1 MVSPLSTQSGTCP
14 HGMALGA
21 CPICSGK
28 TGGGGGSSLNT
39 PRVAGEMSWNQC
51 YYEGMLMKRAAE
63 SAQEAALQSQQ
74 TAFLNA
80 VAHNKMLQP
89 VLTLAVKI
97 NQIAQNIQEILSKPI
112 SAVLKDGAQAVMN
125 FARNVMSFVVN
136 NPVSN
141 MLAAAFDGIKSQF
154 INITDKLAAI
164 YGDLKNA
171 LSSVFEKG
179 IDRVKKKLS
188 SLFSFL
194 KLEVEEETDD
204 EELKKI
210 FNLKTLTQKLKLMI
224 KQEKEPEDDDKS

>member
-1 MVSPLSTQSGTCP
+1 MEW
-14 HGMALGA
+14 H
-21 CPICSGK
+21 
-28 TGGGGGSSLNT
+28 
-39 PRVAGEMSWNQC
+39 RVPVLFVPVKQAAVASWNQC

>member
-14 HGMALGA
+14 HGMAPGA

-39 PRVAGEMSWNQC
+39 PRVAGEMSLNQV
-51 YYEGMLMKRAAE
+51 YYEGMLMKRASE

-97 NQIAQNIQEILSKPI
+97 SQMTQNIQELLSKPI

-141 MLAAAFDGIKSQF
+141 MLASAFEGIKSQF

-188 SLFSFL
+188 SIFSFL

-210 FNLKTLTQKLKLMI
+210 FNLKTLTQKLKLII
-224 KQEKEPEDDDKS
+224 KQEKEQEDDDKS

>member
-14 HGMALGA
+14 HGMAPGA

-28 TGGGGGSSLNT
+28 AGGGGGSSLNT

-97 NQIAQNIQEILSKPI
+97 SQMTQNL
-112 SAVLKDGAQAVMN
+112 QA
-125 FARNVMSFVVN
+125 
-136 NPVSN
+136 VSN
-141 MLAAAFDGIKSQF
+141 MLASAFEGIKSQF

-188 SLFSFL
+188 SIFSFL

-210 FNLKTLTQKLKLMI
+210 FNLKTLTQKLKLII
-224 KQEKEPEDDDKS
+224 KQEKEQEDDDKS

>member
-1 MVSPLSTQSGTCP
+1 MVSPLKTQSGTCP
-14 HGMALGA
+14 HGMAPGA

-28 TGGGGGSSLNT
+28 TGGGGSSSLNT

-51 YYEGMLMKRAAE
+51 YYEGMLIKKAAE
-63 SAQEAALQSQQ
+63 SAQETALQNQQ

-89 VLTLAVKI
+89 VLTLALKI
-97 NQIAQNIQEILSKPI
+97 SQISQNIQEFLSKPI
-112 SAVLKDGAQAVMN
+112 SVVLKDGAQVAMN
-125 FARNVMSFVVN
+125 FVRNVISIVVN

-141 MLAAAFDGIKSQF
+141 LLAQTFEGIKNQF
-154 INITDKLAAI
+154 INITDKLVAI

-171 LSSVFEKG
+171 LLSAFEKSV
-179 IDRVKKKLS
+179 DRVKKKLS
-188 SLFSFL
+188 SFFSFL

-210 FNLKTLTQKLKLMI
+210 FNLKILTQKLKLII
-224 KQEKEPEDDDKS
+224 KQQKDTDDDKS